1 MPPDPSRVRGRF
13 SIVMFGKNRLFK
25 MWLNYKIILLLN
37 RWLEVT
43 QVDGQVGKKT
53 VWQTG

>member
-1 MPPDPSRVRGRF
+1 
-13 SIVMFGKNRLFK
+13 

-53 VWQTG
+53 LADRLIDR